1 MHHRRV
7 SRRPRTLTFSM
18 TRHVDAVSKALAT
31 RGCFLTIARMSGTL
45 FVTLRR
51 GTAGKTKDHLKTLV
65 GLGLR
70 RPRDVRALPNNSGTR
85 GAIEKV
91 KHLVRVETL
100 ESVEERLRVAHEH
113 RALREPIDVKH

>member
-1 MHHRRV
+1 VHHLRVARR
-7 SRRPRTLTFSM
+7 SLYADIFHDTTF
-18 TRHVDAVSKALAT
+18 DAVSKALAT
-31 RGCFLTIARMSGTL
+31 RGCFLTIARMSSTL

-51 GTAGKTKDHLKTLV
+51 GTAGKTKDHLKTLI

-70 RPRDVRALPNNSGTR
+70 RPRDVKALPNNSGTR